1 MHIECL
7 KSRKKGAYFIL
18 LDTKGD
24 VCSVINPEGK
34 QMDCPSDF
42 FLKDENNECFIE
54 SVPIINLESSQIDA
68 FKLYSEKKPETS
80 DDILKTDYNE
90 FYISEK
96 IYNKLVTPSTK
107 YKFLKISINE
117 GANHPHGHYMIPKRD
132 VIALVQSWMPQ
143 SHWGKYKNHS
153 SSTLVPELQKHWF
166 PKKKK

>member
-34 QMDCPSDF
+34 QMDCPSEF
-42 FLKDENNECFIE
+42 FLKDENNECLIE
-54 SVPIINLESSQIDA
+54 PVPISNLESSQIDA
-68 FKLYSEKKPETS
+68 FKLYSEKNPEPS

-90 FYISEK
+90 FCISEV
-96 IYNKLVTPSTK
+96 IYNRLITPSTR

-117 GANHPHGHYMIPKRD
+117 GENHPHGHYMIPKSV
-132 VIALVQSWMPQ
+132 VIALVQGWMPKH
-143 SHWGKYKNHS
+143 HWKKNRNHS
-153 SSTLVPELQKHWF
+153 SSTLLPDLKKYWL